1 MWRSSLVTSTLYLT
15 LEKIL
20 DNACSGNVLQMRI
33 FRSRKVKGILKVKQ
47 LES

>member
-1 MWRSSLVTSTLYLT
+1 MEKFPGDFDFVFNA
-15 LEKIL
+15 EKIL

-33 FRSRKVKGILKVKQ
+33 FRSRKIKGISKVKQ